1 MAITGEGPEWET
13 PEYVRDALAQG
24 KKRALI
30 ALGHGE
36 SEQPGMKYLAAILR
50 ERFPG
55 LAVHLSRKGRSFRS
69 CRTET

>member
-55 LAVHLSRKGRSFRS
+55 LAVHFIPERSVFQIL
-69 CRTET
+69 